1 MGSNPTPTTNLFLLQ
16 GYTVGVAGQTV
27 NLLSFDSG
35 SATLSPCTIFNGEY
49 IMKKNKVI
57 KTRDKIARELWASN
71 QFKQKVIPNKKKI
84 VKKFDYKKEISYYPN
99 IYSLSF

>member
-1 MGSNPTPTTNLFLLQ
+1 
-16 GYTVGVAGQTV
+16 
-27 NLLSFDSG
+27 
-35 SATLSPCTIFNGEY
+35 
-49 IMKKNKVI
+49 MKKKII

-99 IYSLSF
+99 AYLLSFQIIADIRSEELVFVQKEG